1 MQINLKHKIL
11 QKIFGFHKWHTTSV
25 EQRPYSMEV
34 IKWCNRLLKKESKEN
49 INRSII
55 EIGCGLG
62 DILAKIDAKK
72 VTKIGYDID
81 EKVIKAAKI
90 LHPKTKY
97 KVGNFA
103 PNIFEQEILIL
114 ITVNFLYCLDSKTV
128 EEQYKKLISNNNIKY
143 IITEVMC
150 PATPN
155 YPYSHNMD
163 MILGNSYICIKKRS
177 FAAAEHSRR
186 FILLYKKKEMKRV

>member
-1 MQINLKHKIL
+1 MQINLKYKIL
-11 QKIFGFHKWHTTSV
+11 QKMFGFHKWHTIPA

-49 INRSII
+49 INKIII

-62 DILAKIDAKK
+62 DILAKLDAKEAVK
-72 VTKIGYDID
+72 VGYDID

-97 KVGNFA
+97 KVENFA
-103 PNIFEQEILIL
+103 PDIRGQEILML
-114 ITVNFLYCLDSKTV
+114 ITVNFLYCLDSNTV
-128 EEQYKKLISNNNIKY
+128 EKQFKKIISNNNIKY
-143 IITEVMC
+143 IITEVMY

-163 MILGNSYICIKKRS
+163 MILGNDYICIKKRS

-186 FILLYKKKEMKRV
+186 FILLYKKKENGKD

>member
-1 MQINLKHKIL
+1 MQINLKYKIL
-11 QKIFGFHKWHTTSV
+11 QKMFGFHKWHTIPA

-49 INRSII
+49 INKSII

-62 DILAKIDAKK
+62 DIVAKIKTKNSGK
-72 VTKIGYDID
+72 VGYDID

-97 KVGNFA
+97 KVENFA
-103 PNIFEQEILIL
+103 PDIRGQEILML
-114 ITVNFLYCLDSKTV
+114 ITVNFLYCLDSNTV
-128 EEQYKKLISNNNIKY
+128 EKQFKKIISNNNIKY
-143 IITEVMC
+143 IITEVMY

-163 MILGNSYICIKKRS
+163 MILGNDYICIKKRS

-186 FILLYKKKEMKRV
+186 FILLYKKKENGKD